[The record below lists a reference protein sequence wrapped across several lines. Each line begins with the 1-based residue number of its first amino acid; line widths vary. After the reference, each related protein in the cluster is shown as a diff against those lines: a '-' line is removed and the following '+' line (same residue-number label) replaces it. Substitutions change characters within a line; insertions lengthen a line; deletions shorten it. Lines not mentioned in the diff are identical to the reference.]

1 MINFDF
7 TTYEL
12 FYKKNFLKDQ
22 RMKKLIL
29 SLLLAMSLVGVLH
42 AQVEGKALGIRFAN
56 EFNGGELTFQTALGN
71 ANRLEL
77 NLGLNNWN
85 NSNSGFQVTGIYQ
98 WVWGLNSVAT
108 GLNWYAG
115 LGASAGSYTS
125 NIGLGF
131 VGQLGLEYNFNIPLQ
146 ISLDWRPTI
155 FNSYYTYYGGN
166 GLSLR
171 YRF

>member
-1 MINFDF
+1 
-7 TTYEL
+7 
-12 FYKKNFLKDQ
+12 
-22 RMKKLIL
+22 MKKLIFTL
-29 SLLLAMSLVGVLH
+29 VLAMSLVGALS
-42 AQVEGKALGIRFAN
+42 AQVEGKAIGVRFAN

-77 NLGLNNWN
+77 NLGLNNWSH
-85 NSNSGFQVTGIYQ
+85 SNSGFQVTGIYQ

-115 LGASAGSYTS
+115 LGASAGSYYS
-125 NIGLGF
+125 NLGLGF

>member
-1 MINFDF
+1 
-7 TTYEL
+7 
-12 FYKKNFLKDQ
+12 
-22 RMKKLIL
+22 MKKIIFTLV
-29 SLLLAMSLVGVLH
+29 LAMSLVGALN
-42 AQVEGKALGIRFAN
+42 AQVEGKAIGIRFAN

-71 ANRLEL
+71 SNRLEL
-77 NLGLNNWN
+77 NLGLNNWS

-125 NIGLGF
+125 NLGLGF

>member
-1 MINFDF
+1 
-7 TTYEL
+7 
-12 FYKKNFLKDQ
+12 
-22 RMKKLIL
+22 MKKLIL
-29 SLLLAMSLVGVLH
+29 ALALAVSLVGALS
-42 AQVEGKALGIRFAN
+42 AQVEGKAIGVRFAN
-56 EFNGGELTFQTALGN
+56 EFNGGELTFQTALGRS
-71 ANRLEL
+71 NRLEL
-77 NLGLNNWN
+77 DLGLNNWS
-85 NSNSGFQVTGIYQ
+85 NSNSGVQVTGVYQ
-98 WVWGLNSVAT
+98 WVWGLNEVAT

-115 LGASAGSYTS
+115 LGASVGNYTS
-125 NIGLGF
+125 NLGLGF

>member
-1 MINFDF
+1 MRKIIFV
-7 TTYEL
+7 L
-12 FYKKNFLKDQ
+12 A
-22 RMKKLIL
+22 L
-29 SLLLAMSLVGVLH
+29 SLSFVSAMN
-42 AQVEGKALGIRFAN
+42 AQVAGKAIGVRFAN
-56 EFNGGELTFQTALGN
+56 EFNGGELTFQTPLGR

-77 NLGLNNWN
+77 DLGFNNWRY
-85 NSNSGFQVTGIYQ
+85 SNSGFQLTGVYQ
-98 WVWGLNSVAT
+98 WVWGITT
-108 GLNWYAG
+108 GLNWYVG

-125 NIGLGF
+125 NLGLGI
-131 VGQLGLEYNFNIPLQ
+131 VGQLGIEYNFNIPLQ

>member
-1 MINFDF
+1 MRKIIFV
-7 TTYEL
+7 L
-12 FYKKNFLKDQ
+12 A
-22 RMKKLIL
+22 L
-29 SLLLAMSLVGVLH
+29 SLSFAGAIN
-42 AQVEGKALGIRFAN
+42 AQVAGKAIGVRFAN
-56 EFNGGELTFQTALGN
+56 EFNGGELTFQTPLGR

-77 NLGLNNWN
+77 DLGLNHWS
-85 NSNSGFQVTGIYQ
+85 NSNSGIQLTGVYQ
-98 WVWGLNSVAT
+98 WVWGITT

-115 LGASAGSYTS
+115 LGASAGTYTS
-125 NIGLGF
+125 NLGLGI
-131 VGQLGLEYNFNIPLQ
+131 VGQLGIEYNFDIPLQ